1 MSRVRVKICGIKS
14 PEDGLVAAHAGA
26 DAIGLNFFPLS
37 PRYVEP
43 ERARDIAQA
52 LPAYVNRVAL
62 FVNEPTET
70 VERVLARVPVDT
82 LQFHGDETPEF
93 CSQFGMPY
101 VKSVGVRARR
111 DIELAAEQ
119 YVDATALLL
128 DQFDRERWGGTGE
141 LFDWTLI
148 PGERRMPI
156 VLAGGLTADNVAEAL
171 RVVRPYAVDVSGG
184 VESERGVKDPAK
196 IEQFLRGV
204 MSV

>member
-1 MSRVRVKICGIKS
+1 
-14 PEDGLVAAHAGA
+14 
-26 DAIGLNFFPLS
+26 
-37 PRYVEP
+37 
-43 ERARDIAQA
+43 
-52 LPAYVNRVAL
+52 
-62 FVNEPTET
+62 
-70 VERVLARVPVDT
+70 
-82 LQFHGDETPEF
+82 
-93 CSQFGMPY
+93 MPY

-128 DQFDRERWGGTGE
+128 DQFDRERWGGTGK

>member
-26 DAIGLNFFPLS
+26 DAIGLNFFPPS

-93 CSQFGMPY
+93 CRQFGMPY

-128 DQFDRERWGGTGE
+128 DQFDRERWGGTGK

>member
-1 MSRVRVKICGIKS
+1 MMN
-14 PEDGLVAAHAGA
+14 P
-26 DAIGLNFFPLS
+26 
-37 PRYVEP
+37 EP
-43 ERARDIAQA
+43 E
-52 LPAYVNRVAL
+52 LLWPAAMGAPVAL
-62 FVNEPTET
+62 T
-70 VERVLARVPVDT
+70 VMLTVDGAAAAT
-82 LQFHGDETPEF
+82 ASATH
-93 CSQFGMPY
+93 
-101 VKSVGVRARR
+101 VRNA
-111 DIELAAEQ
+111 
-119 YVDATALLL
+119 DATALLL

>member
-26 DAIGLNFFPLS
+26 DAIGLNFFPPS

-128 DQFDRERWGGTGE
+128 DQFDRERWGDTGE

-204 MSV
+204 MNV

>member
-14 PEDGLVAAHAGA
+14 PEDGIVAAHAGA
-26 DAIGLNFFPLS
+26 DAIGLNFFPPS

>member
-26 DAIGLNFFPLS
+26 DAIGLNFFPPS

>member
-26 DAIGLNFFPLS
+26 DAIGLNFFPPS

-82 LQFHGDETPEF
+82 LQFHGDETPKF

-128 DQFDRERWGGTGE
+128 DQFDRERWGDTGE

-204 MSV
+204 MNV

>member
-26 DAIGLNFFPLS
+26 DAIGLNFFPPS

-82 LQFHGDETPEF
+82 LQFHGDEAPEF

-128 DQFDRERWGGTGE
+128 DQFDRERWGDTGE

-204 MSV
+204 MNV